1 MADRGLFITDYGIL
15 KSEIHNPKSTI
26 RKFKIINYKIK
37 DMKPRTLLALFIIP
51 MGLIIAAVP
60 QNKTKQ
66 YKLTAEQLLD
76 EVNTRTQYVTPDA
89 VADMV
94 IKKNPSI
101 RLIDVRS
108 QDEFEKFSLPGAI
121 NIPVTDLLSEEYTD
135 ILNQD
140 IKMNIFY
147 SNGTLTANEAWM
159 VTRQLGYSNNFVLEG
174 GLNYWFD
181 AILNPQKPASTRSDE
196 EFAKYDFRKS
206 AGLALGGGGAV
217 QAIQDQGSTSLKP
230 VIKPAGKKKKAAG
243 GC

>member
-1 MADRGLFITDYGIL
+1 
-15 KSEIHNPKSTI
+15 
-26 RKFKIINYKIK
+26 
-37 DMKPRTLLALFIIP
+37 MKPRSLLALFIIP

-66 YKLTAEQLLD
+66 YKLTADELLS

-89 VADMV
+89 VADMI
-94 IKKNPSI
+94 IKKDPSL

-108 QDEFEKFSLPGAI
+108 QEEFEKFSLPGAI
-121 NIPVTDLLSEEYTD
+121 NIPVTDLLSDQYAD
-135 ILNQD
+135 ILDQD

-147 SNGTLTANEAWM
+147 SNGSLTANEAWM
-159 VTRQLGYSNNFVLEG
+159 ITRQLGFNNNFVLEG

-181 AILNPQKPASTRSDE
+181 AILNPQKPASTSSDE

-206 AGLALGGGGAV
+206 AGQALGGGGVV
-217 QAIQDQGSTSLKP
+217 QSTAESGSVSAKP
-230 VIKPAGKKKKAAG
+230 IVKSAPKKKKASG

>member
-1 MADRGLFITDYGIL
+1 
-15 KSEIHNPKSTI
+15 
-26 RKFKIINYKIK
+26 
-37 DMKPRTLLALFIIP
+37 MKPLKLLALFIIP

-60 QNKTKQ
+60 QNKTKP
-66 YKLTAEQLLD
+66 YKLTADQLLS

-89 VADMV
+89 VADMLV
-94 IKKNPSI
+94 KKDPSL

-121 NIPVTDLLSEEYTD
+121 NIPATDLLSDKYTD

-140 IKMNIFY
+140 VKMNIFY

-159 VTRQLGYSNNFVLEG
+159 VTRQLGYTNNFVLEG
-174 GLNYWFD
+174 GLNYWYD
-181 AILNPQKPASTRSDE
+181 AILNPQKPASTRPDE

-206 AGLALGGGGAV
+206 AGLALGGGAV
-217 QAIQDQGSTSLKP
+217 VQTSNDQSASSS
-230 VIKPAGKKKKAAG
+230 KPAITPVAKKKKAAG